1 MAWGPAILAGAV
13 AGFLSPPWLAV
24 RERYVAAW
32 CAFAVVLLVMIWFG
46 AMSGNAQRTRLRAA
60 ANDPGKNLVL
70 LVIFAACAV
79 GLVAALGVLGHD
91 PASRLHPRVSV
102 TLSLL
107 AIALS
112 WTLIH
117 TAMTLRYAHLY
128 YFDDGFVGGLEIPG
142 CPEPTDYDFAY
153 FAFVIG
159 MTFQT
164 SDVNVTDSSIRRL
177 ALLHGLISFWF
188 NIAIIAVTV
197 NIATGLL
204 H

>member
-1 MAWGPAILAGAV
+1 M
-13 AGFLSPPWLAV
+13 

-32 CAFAVVLLVMIWFG
+32 CAFAFVLLVMIWFG
-46 AMSGNAQRTRLRAA
+46 AMSGDPQRTRRRAA

-70 LVIFAACAV
+70 IVIFAACVV
-79 GLVAALGVLGHD
+79 GFLTAIAVLGHD
-91 PASRLHPRVSV
+91 PASRIHPRVTIV
-102 TLSLL
+102 LALL

-112 WTLIH
+112 WALIH

-128 YFDDGFVGGLEIPG
+128 YFDDGSVGGLEIPG
-142 CPEPTDYDFAY
+142 CPEPSDYDFAY
-153 FAFVIG
+153 FAFIIG

-164 SDVNVTDSSIRRL
+164 SDVNITDRSIRKL

-197 NIATGLL
+197 NIATGLVR
-204 H
+204 